1 MYATNITAFVQISP
15 TAIIYLLMCI
25 EWYMS
30 VTLLPRSVVLNLVYF
45 IF

>member
-25 EWYMS
+25 E
-30 VTLLPRSVVLNLVYF
+30 
-45 IF
+45 